1 MVVIV
6 EKRMSLSIP
15 DMHLPRPRKAKLG
28 HDDLLSGA
36 EVGRLSLTNRV
47 CPKCSFTQPRRLPR
61 SSWMERR
68 FMPWLGL
75 YPWECPLCRIHFYR
89 KNRRDLE
96 ERISVARSSDFRP
109 GEFSSRELIQ

>member
-6 EKRMSLSIP
+6 EKRMSLCIP
-15 DMHLPRPRKAKLG
+15 DMHLPRPAKSKIRP
-28 HDDLLSGA
+28 DDSLSSA
-36 EVGRLSLTNRV
+36 EGGELSLIDRV

-68 FMPWLGL
+68 FMPYFGL

-89 KNRRDLE
+89 KNRKDLE
-96 ERISVARSSDFRP
+96 ERISLGRATEFRS
-109 GEFSSRELIQ
+109 GELGSRELIQ